1 MCYTDLSDMFGRD
14 FMKKTISLLVC
25 LIMVLGL
32 FSGCKG
38 EKKSVRIIAM
48 GDMNTASLVH
58 LMKNS
63 AEGETRLNYTVN
75 TSNTSQSVIARLGT
89 ETEIAVVPAS
99 MASTLYTKMRGQIT
113 VLATTYSGEVSL
125 IESGNEIK
133 KISDLKDKVIHFSSR
148 NTAGEYI
155 LRYLLKKNGVKDGQ
169 VSFKYSSDE
178 TEFLKDLTEGNIDV
192 CVATQG
198 VKAKALAKNKNLR
211 SVMNLRSDWNFVTE
225 DAGYIEGCVLVTNEF
240 LENNKSTVKK
250 LLKDIEKS
258 VDIVKTHIDDTAK
271 LCVEYKVFEDIETAK
286 TVLKS
291 ADFSF
296 VDGKKMKKAIKK
308 NLNALHKAGMVS
320 LGQKAPGDSFY
331 YK

>member
-1 MCYTDLSDMFGRD
+1 
-14 FMKKTISLLVC
+14 MKKTISLLVC

-48 GDMNTASLVH
+48 GDMNAASLVH

-75 TSNTSQSVIARLGT
+75 TGNTSQSVITGLGT
-89 ETEIAVVPAS
+89 ETNVAIVPAN
-99 MASTLYTKMRGQIT
+99 MAATLYNKMSGKVT

-125 IESGNEIK
+125 IENGNEIK
-133 KISDLKDKVIHFSSR
+133 KISDLKNKEIQFSSR

-155 LRYLLKKNGVKDGQ
+155 LRYLLKKNGVKDGEI
-169 VSFKYSSDE
+169 SFKYSSNE
-178 TEFLKDLTEGNIDV
+178 TEFLKDLEQGNINI

-211 SVMNLRSDWNFVTE
+211 SVMNLRSDWNFLTE
-225 DAGYIEGCVLVTNEF
+225 DAGYIEGCVVVTNEF
-240 LENNKSTVKK
+240 LEKNKSSVKK

-286 TVLKS
+286 TALKS
-291 ADFSF
+291 AEFSL
-296 VDGKKMKKAIKK
+296 VDGKKMKKAFKK